1 MEEIP
6 VVINSFLAYKET
18 IQNCSPLTVKEYYND
33 LRTFFRYIIAKRGG
47 KDLSA
52 LENIDTSSVDLEFAG
67 SITTD
72 EIYSFLLF
80 LSKERKNR
88 SSARARKLSAIKAF
102 YKYHTQKSKKLID
115 NPAKDIDSPTIK
127 HPLPKYLSLDES
139 IKLLESVDKQSKTKE
154 RDYCI
159 ITLFLNCGMRLSELV
174 GINFN
179 DISDDLT
186 KLTVTGKGSKMRTI
200 YLNEACRDALT
211 TYLKIRAQ
219 KAMEKGKTILDK
231 NAVFLSGKNRRI
243 SNKTVQ
249 WLIKKQLAESG
260 LEGKGYSV
268 HKLRHTAATL
278 MYNSGNVDVRV
289 LKDILGH
296 EQLNTTQ
303 IYTHV
308 SDKKL
313 EDAMEANPLSHIKK

>member
-1 MEEIP
+1 MEKIP
-6 VVINSFLAYKET
+6 VTINSFLSYKET

-33 LRTFFRYIIAKRGG
+33 LRTFFRYIIANRGN
-47 KDLSA
+47 KDLSE
-52 LENIDTSSVDLEFAG
+52 LEKIDISSVDLQFAE
-67 SITTD
+67 SITSD
-72 EIYSFLLF
+72 EVYSFLLF
-80 LSKERKNR
+80 LSQEKKNR

-102 YKYHTQKSKKLID
+102 YRYHTQKSKKLTE
-115 NPAKDIDSPTIK
+115 NPAKDIDSPAIK
-127 HPLPKYLSLDES
+127 KSLPKYLSLDES
-139 IKLLESVDKQSKTKE
+139 IKLLDSVDDNSKTHE

-174 GINFN
+174 GINLN
-179 DISDDLT
+179 DICDDFT
-186 KLTVTGKGSKMRTI
+186 KLVVTGKGSKMRTI
-200 YLNEACRDALT
+200 YLNAACREALEV
-211 TYLKIRAQ
+211 YLNVRAK
-219 KAMEKGKTILDK
+219 KAMEKGKSIIDK
-231 NAVFLSGKNRRI
+231 NALFLSGKNLRI

-249 WLIKKQLAESG
+249 WLIKKQLSQSG
-260 LEGKGYSV
+260 LGDKGYSV

-313 EDAMEANPLSHIKK
+313 EEAMEANPLSKKMI

>member
-18 IQNCSPLTVKEYYND
+18 IQSCSPLTVKEYYND
-33 LRTFFRYIIAKRGG
+33 LRTFFRYIIARRTKQ
-47 KDLSA
+47 DLSE
-52 LENIDTSSVDLEFAG
+52 LEKVDISSVNLELAG

-80 LSKERKNR
+80 MSKEKMNN
-88 SSARARKLSAIKAF
+88 SSALARKLSAIKAF
-102 YKYHTQKSKKLID
+102 FKYHTQKSKKLVD
-115 NPAKDIDSPTIK
+115 NPAKDIDSPSIK
-127 HPLPKYLSLDES
+127 KTLPKYLSLDES
-139 IKLLESVDKQSKTKE
+139 LRLLDSVESDSKTHE

-174 GINFN
+174 GISLN
-179 DISDDLT
+179 DISDDMT
-186 KLTVTGKGSKMRTI
+186 KLVVTGKGSKMRTI
-200 YLNEACRDALT
+200 YLNTACREALEA
-211 TYLKIRAQ
+211 YLKVRER
-219 KAMEKGKTILDK
+219 KAMEKGRSIIDK
-231 NAVFLSGKNRRI
+231 NALFLSGLNRRI

-313 EDAMEANPLSHIKK
+313 EEAMEANPLSKKKT